1 MPKPKK
7 SLRSFRCSD
16 AFWAAIEKAANDQG
30 ISSNEWVNMACARN
44 LKDPIFGEPTD
55 LKEVAELGTVDAVA
69 SIAEAIKRTNH
80 IFETTVNSLGVSL
93 KKDGKSKTM

>member
-16 AFWAAIEKAANDQG
+16 AFWAAIDKGAEDQG
-30 ISSNEWVNMACARN
+30 ISRNEWINMACARN

-55 LKEVAELGTVDAVA
+55 LKEVAELGTVDAVM
-69 SIAEAIKRTNH
+69 SIAEAIKRTNL
-80 IFETTVNSLGVSL
+80 IFEQTAKKLGVEKQSGR
-93 KKDGKSKTM
+93 KK